1 MSWGWGFPAHRACT
15 NWALPALAWGWHAAA
30 SQGLSPTGVA
40 PKWGVL
46 GSLSCEPEA
55 LFSRLWGKHPEGVA
69 ALPLRDEHAWASA
82 SQPAQVGT
90 ICVQQA
96 PHDPLANVPPLALV
110 LGFRPRPRALAPGS
124 SDPGAPPS
132 LPSPVSLLVFRLR
145 RLALGTRRAGD
156 GSAPAGGT
164 DLEWSGLGLRS
175 VVCPESRAREEAMT
189 PQSWPTVGRGACPA
203 ETARVSAHKLSGTPP
218 PVNGVGG

>member
-1 MSWGWGFPAHRACT
+1 MSRKHFSPDSGANT
-15 NWALPALAWGWHAAA
+15 QKE
-30 SQGLSPTGVA
+30 SQLYP
-40 PKWGVL
+40 
-46 GSLSCEPEA
+46 
-55 LFSRLWGKHPEGVA
+55 
-69 ALPLRDEHAWASA
+69 RDEHAWASA

-175 VVCPESRAREEAMT
+175 VVCPESRAGEEAMT